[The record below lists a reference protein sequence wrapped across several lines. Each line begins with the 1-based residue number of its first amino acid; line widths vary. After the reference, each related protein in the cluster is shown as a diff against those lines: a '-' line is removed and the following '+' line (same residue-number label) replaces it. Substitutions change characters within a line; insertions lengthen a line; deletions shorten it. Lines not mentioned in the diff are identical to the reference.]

1 MGLIDVRNTLYSHK
15 LVGES
20 RSFPVSMEFQ
30 HYDAMVACLLVVFG
44 SDINRV
50 MRRNLSGQHFIVR
63 TLAFVA
69 VNAFGFGA
77 FIVWASPFLARQL
90 RALPAEWYFT
100 VIVTVF
106 VFVGIWAQRNKQI

>member
-1 MGLIDVRNTLYSHK
+1 MSEVLSTAIHWLAKAGHFL
-15 LVGES
+15 
-20 RSFPVSMEFQ
+20 FQ
-30 HYDAMVACLLVVFG
+30 WNSNIAIAMVACLLVVLG

-50 MRRNLSGQHFIVR
+50 LRRNLSGQHFIVR
-63 TLAFVA
+63 TLAFIA

-100 VIVTVF
+100 VVVTVF
-106 VFVGIWAQRNKQI
+106 IFVGIWAQRNRQI